1 MPDDDRV
8 SYKRQDLLARIKVA
22 LGGRVAEE
30 LVYDTVT
37 TGAESDP
44 QQLTQIARSMDGRWG
59 MSEGLGLA
67 TLLPAEG
74 QGPFLPGAS
83 ETSDATQRLLDEEV
97 GLTPALVEADKARPA
112 RRLRRRRR
120 GTGQRTALE
129 DRAGFGTRTVTTP
142 DLTTSTDH
150 EGAYV
155 RLSAGDHAGGPR

>member
-8 SYKRQDLLARIKVA
+8 SYTREDRLARIKVA

-37 TGAESDP
+37 TGAESDL
-44 QQLTQIARSMDGRWG
+44 QQLTQIARSMVGRWG

-97 GLTPALVEADKARPA
+97 RHLIDNAHQEVTPTPPPAWHRPA
-112 RRLRRRRR
+112 NRSR
-120 GTGQRTALE
+120 GPS
-129 DRAGFGTRTVTTP
+129 GFRSP
-142 DLTTSTDH
+142 
-150 EGAYV
+150 
-155 RLSAGDHAGGPR
+155 